1 MPAPVDV
8 EYHLFDFTISQALR
22 EPIYLGAI
30 VFLVC
35 LVGLLALTRMMKTEL
50 IPAFQ
55 DKEGAVHVTPQ
66 ALHELVRKSCEQ
78 IDEIKNRNTRISMN
92 QGKLSLDVR
101 LQVNGDCKINETR
114 TRLKKHLQ
122 TVLVDNLGLRNFD
135 GVNITVVGFK
145 SVNVTTAD

>member
-1 MPAPVDV
+1 MPAPTNV

-114 TRLKKHLQ
+114 ARLKKHLQ

>member
-1 MPAPVDV
+1 MPAPANV